1 MISLERVDSS
11 RLPAGRRNQSIGEV
25 ILYFRSTSHR
35 SAKASLASSVSVAA
49 KQTQGIPSSTTSGLD
64 IGWMI
69 DSTPEPF
76 SSVLPI
82 RSLALAGAMRRS
94 ALHCEHVDFLTT
106 GIKERV
112 GGITGWRKR
121 NGEEHSRECSKP
133 ERHDQEYV
141 NATRHPPLSRE

>member
-1 MISLERVDSS
+1 M
-11 RLPAGRRNQSIGEV
+11 
-25 ILYFRSTSHR
+25 T
-35 SAKASLASSVSVAA
+35 
-49 KQTQGIPSSTTSGLD
+49 
-64 IGWMI
+64 

-94 ALHCEHVDFLTT
+94 AFHREHVDFQM

-112 GGITGWRKR
+112 GGMAGWRKR
-121 NGEEHSRECSKP
+121 SGEEHSRECSKP